1 MGRFW
6 ALFYHMANLTK
17 RNCPPKSFLSSF
29 IHGSTSKDHLRFRN
43 NPTSKLVESN
53 YFLDMQLKLLNAF
66 QNIFFI
72 SQQPAKSSISY
83 PTNLIRLQILS
94 SPVSIDLVGLE
105 NSLIRVKGR
114 TRFAQRPFGRGQLV
128 SMRLKSRHEIERLKI
143 LIWHGVWNILTNKIS
158 FFEEKHFTKMI
169 LNYG

>member
-1 MGRFW
+1 
-6 ALFYHMANLTK
+6 
-17 RNCPPKSFLSSF
+17 
-29 IHGSTSKDHLRFRN
+29 
-43 NPTSKLVESN
+43 
-53 YFLDMQLKLLNAF
+53 MQLKLLNAF

-143 LIWHGVWNILTNKIS
+143 LI
-158 FFEEKHFTKMI
+158 
-169 LNYG
+169 